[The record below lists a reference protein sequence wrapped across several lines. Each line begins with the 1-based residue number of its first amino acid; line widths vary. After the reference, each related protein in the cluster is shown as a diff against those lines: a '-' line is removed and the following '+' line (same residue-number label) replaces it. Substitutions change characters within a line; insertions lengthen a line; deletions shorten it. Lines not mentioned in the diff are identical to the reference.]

1 MILAYQVLR
10 HLSNLQGVT
19 DASIQT
25 TCPQCG
31 VALTLAEAT
40 VAEEREVTV
49 YRCPRDKAIVMLVTP
64 TGIDPVPG
72 SGYRIGAEVLRN
84 PADIYLSVVGSANK
98 VGFPASPHALDGW
111 SQ

>member
-1 MILAYQVLR
+1 MRASRRLAP
-10 HLSNLQGVT
+10 NAGW
-19 DASIQT
+19 
-25 TCPQCG
+25 
-31 VALTLAEAT
+31 ALTLAEAT

-72 SGYRIGAEVLRN
+72 SGYRIGDALGN

-98 VGFPASPHALDGW
+98 VVFPASPHALDGW
-111 SQ
+111 ID